1 MKKESDRMTL
11 KEYVESLRGKRVAVL
26 GMGISNAP
34 LVKLLAANG
43 IDVTVRDKQEL
54 PLMDGV
60 KFVSGPDYLEGL
72 TEDVVFRT
80 PGLRPD
86 RIPLREG
93 TELTSEMEVFFRL
106 CPCPIYAV
114 TGSDGK
120 TTTTTIL
127 SELLKAAGKRVW
139 LGGNIGHPLLAR
151 VDDMRPE
158 DCAVVELSSFQLMSM
173 DQSAGTAIVTNVQP
187 NHLDW
192 HKDMGEYTRAKKNIF
207 LNQGPKGVLVL
218 NGDDPVSSAFAGEA
232 PGEVRYFSRKSK
244 PVKGCFFDGETVW
257 YGDGPV
263 LRREEIKLPGLHNIE
278 NYMAAFCAV
287 YPQVGREVCR
297 RVATEFSGVEH
308 RLELVREKDGVRYV
322 NDSIASS
329 PSRTVAGLRALEGQS
344 IILIAGGYDKHIPYA
359 PLGEEIPG
367 RVKTLVLTGP
377 TGPKIR
383 EAVLAAGGKTP
394 KLLERADFR
403 EAVLAAAGEAQPG
416 DTVLLGPASASF
428 DAFKNFEERG
438 NTFKQIVREL

>member
-1 MKKESDRMTL
+1 MNLR
-11 KEYVESLRGKRVAVL
+11 EYLNSLRGKRIAVL

-34 LVKLLAANG
+34 LVALLAKEKL
-43 IDVTVRDKQEL
+43 DVTVRDQKEL
-54 PLMDGV
+54 PPIEGV
-60 KFVSGPDYLEGL
+60 KCISGPDYLRDL

-86 RIPLREG
+86 SIPLKPG
-93 TELTSEMEVFFRL
+93 AELTSEMEVFFRL

-139 LGGNIGHPLLAR
+139 LGGNIGHPLLDR
-151 VDDMRPE
+151 VDDMGPE

-173 DQSAGTAIVTNVQP
+173 PMSAHTAVVTNVQP

-192 HKDMGEYTRAKKNIF
+192 HRDMAEYARAKKNVF
-207 LNQGPKGVLVL
+207 LHQGPGGLLVL
-218 NGDDPVSSAFAGEA
+218 NADDPVSSAFAGEA
-232 PGEVRYFSRKSK
+232 PGQVRFFSRRKEQ
-244 PVKGCFFDGETVW
+244 PGGCWFDGETVFFA
-257 YGDGPV
+257 GEPV
-263 LRREEIKLPGLHNIE
+263 IRREEIRLPGLHNIE

-287 YPQVGREVCR
+287 YPLVGTEVCR
-297 RVATEFSGVEH
+297 RVAMDFGGVEH
-308 RLELVREKDGVRYV
+308 RLELVREKDGVRYI

-344 IILIAGGYDKHIPYA
+344 IVLIAGGYDKHIPFA

-367 RVKTLVLTGP
+367 HVKTLVLTGP
-377 TGPKIR
+377 TGPKIK
-383 EAVLAAGGKTP
+383 EAVLAAGGETP
-394 KLLERADFR
+394 RIIEKQDFR
-403 EAVLAAAGEAQPG
+403 EAVLAAASEAGTG
-416 DTVLLGPASASF
+416 DTVLLSPASASF

-438 NTFKQIVREL
+438 ETFKQIVREL